1 MVEKKLILSVRNLYK
16 KFSRDLKYN
25 LYYGVRDIFFD
36 IMGSNQQRTGL
47 RPKEFWSINDISL
60 DLFAGDI
67 LGIVGTNGSGKTT
80 LMRIIAGIYYPEA
93 GTIHKLPKKKV
104 TAVFVLGAG
113 LRPLFTGRE
122 NIYIEG
128 AMYGMSKQEIESK
141 MTFIEEFSELR
152 DQLDRPLGNY
162 SSGMRARLAYA
173 IALATEPDIF
183 IIDEALAVGDS
194 LFQTKCFEHL
204 KQYVQQPE
212 KAVLFVSN
220 HIRKVLKIANRV
232 LVMNSGQIIYESTD
246 VKAALNFYINNCLQ
260 DLDEDIR
267 QVKLKKVK
275 NYNL

>member
-1 MVEKKLILSVRNLYK
+1 
-16 KFSRDLKYN
+16 
-25 LYYGVRDIFFD
+25 
-36 IMGSNQQRTGL
+36 MGSNQQRTGL